1 MARSQDQECRDANGA
16 NSASPGDLDIA
27 YALLLADKQ
36 WGSCGAHDYR
46 AHARRVI
53 SAIIRGELHRDGR
66 YVLLGDWVDTSQLRL
81 YNATRP
87 SDFVPGHFRSYQ
99 RFMGEAWWLGVIDNG
114 YWLLETVQALESPEA
129 GLLPDYVEDADTERP
144 RAASP
149 GLQNND
155 HAGRY
160 SLFASGV
167 PWRLGS
173 DFLVSGDNRARRI
186 LSRINTFVRARTN
199 DDPTKI
205 PAGFTL
211 DGEPNPGPGGMAFTA
226 PLGVSA
232 MVHAENQS
240 WLDAVWQVVESTR
253 PRDFRDA
260 TAQLVSMLLMSNNWW
275 PPEYGTDPCI
285 GR

>member
-1 MARSQDQECRDANGA
+1 
-16 NSASPGDLDIA
+16 
-27 YALLLADKQ
+27 
-36 WGSCGAHDYR
+36 
-46 AHARRVI
+46 
-53 SAIIRGELHRDGR
+53 
-66 YVLLGDWVDTSQLRL
+66 
-81 YNATRP
+81 
-87 SDFVPGHFRSYQ
+87 
-99 RFMGEAWWLGVIDNG
+99 
-114 YWLLETVQALESPEA
+114 
-129 GLLPDYVEDADTERP
+129 
-144 RAASP
+144 
-149 GLQNND
+149 
-155 HAGRY
+155 
-160 SLFASGV
+160 
-167 PWRLGS
+167 
-173 DFLVSGDNRARRI
+173 LVSGENRARRT
-186 LSRINTFVRARTN
+186 LSQINTFVRARTT